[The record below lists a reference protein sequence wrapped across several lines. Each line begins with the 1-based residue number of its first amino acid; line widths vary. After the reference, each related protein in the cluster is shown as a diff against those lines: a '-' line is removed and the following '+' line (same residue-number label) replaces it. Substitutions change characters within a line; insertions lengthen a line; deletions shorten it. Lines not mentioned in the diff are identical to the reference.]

1 MLVNIQ
7 LHILIDKLMNM
18 IANTCTM
25 IVLLI
30 YPISFENSYIVITAT
45 IFRVTKA
52 WTIMFTI

>member
-18 IANTCTM
+18 LAKTCTM

-45 IFRVTKA
+45 VFSVTKA